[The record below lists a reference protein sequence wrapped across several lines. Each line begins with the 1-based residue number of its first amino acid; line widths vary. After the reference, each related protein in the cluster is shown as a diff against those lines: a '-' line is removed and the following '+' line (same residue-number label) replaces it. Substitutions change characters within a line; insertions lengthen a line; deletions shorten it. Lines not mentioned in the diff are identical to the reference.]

1 VELALQTQLTEFVT
15 TQHKSITIDVNSN
28 NMATAARNRDYILGG
43 LNLRLRLFED
53 IGAFVIN
60 QTPYVD

>member
-1 VELALQTQLTEFVT
+1 MELALQTQLTEFVT
-15 TQHKSITIDVNSN
+15 SQHESITVDVNSN
-28 NMATAARNRDYILGG
+28 NMATAARNRDYILGR

-60 QTPYVD
+60 QTPDVD